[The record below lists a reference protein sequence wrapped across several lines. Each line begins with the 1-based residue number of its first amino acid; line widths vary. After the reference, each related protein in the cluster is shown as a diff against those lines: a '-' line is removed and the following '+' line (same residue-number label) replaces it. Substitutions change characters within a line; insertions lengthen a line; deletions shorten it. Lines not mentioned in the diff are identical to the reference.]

1 MIRLALRVRRADA
14 EIALAELLDLAPAGV
29 EEVQVDAE
37 TVEYAVYGARGELP
51 DLPAVRA
58 SAGRALVEVYT
69 TEIEDDWSERWRR
82 FHRPVVVRSPPDR
95 RVPEGPVPPAA
106 LPNLRVRPPWEEP
119 TTCTATRD
127 IVIDPGQAFGT
138 GAHATTRLC
147 LELLLEL
154 AARGLARGRL
164 LDVGCGSGVLA
175 IAGAGLGFAPVLAVD
190 NEPQSVAATKENAA
204 VNGATLTV
212 RRLDLRR
219 ENLPLCDPQAT
230 TVVANLLRP
239 LLLGMSRSIVRAP
252 AQLVAGGLLSD
263 ELDEVSGAFC
273 ARLDMT
279 ERRRC
284 QTGEW
289 GALWLSGPGV
299 T

>member
-1 MIRLALRVRRADA
+1 MIRLALRVRRAEA
-14 EIALAELLDLAPAGV
+14 ETALAELLDLAPAGV

-37 TVEYAVYGARGELP
+37 TVEYAVYGAQGELP

-58 SAGRALVEVYT
+58 SAGGALVEVYT

-82 FHRPVVVRSPPDR
+82 FHRPVVVRAPPDR
-95 RVPEGPVPPAA
+95 RVHEGPVRPPR
-106 LPNLRVRPPWEEP
+106 LLSLRVRPPWEGP

-175 IAGAGLGFAPVLAVD
+175 IAGACLGFSPILAVD
-190 NEPQSVAATKENAA
+190 NEPESVAATEENAA
-204 VNGATLTV
+204 VNAATLSV

-219 ENLPLCDPQAT
+219 EALPLCDPPGT
-230 TVVANLLRP
+230 TMVANLLRP
-239 LLLGMSRSIVRAP
+239 LLLDLSRAMVRAP
-252 AQLVAGGLLSD
+252 AQLVAGGLLGD
-263 ELDEVSGAFC
+263 ELDEVSSAFC
-273 ARLDMT
+273 TRLAMT
-279 ERRRC
+279 ERHRC

-289 GALWLSGPGV
+289 GALWLSGAGEP
-299 T
+299 

>member
-1 MIRLALRVRRADA
+1 MIRLALRVRRAEA

-29 EEVQVDAE
+29 EEVQVDDQ

-82 FHRPVVVRSPPDR
+82 FHRPVVVRAPPDR
-95 RVPEGPVPPAA
+95 RVPEGPVRPAA
-106 LPNLRVRPPWEEP
+106 LASLRVRPPWVEP
-119 TTCTATRD
+119 TTCAATRD

-154 AARGLARGRL
+154 AARGLARGQL

-175 IAGAGLGFAPVLAVD
+175 IAGACLGFGPVLAVD
-190 NEPQSVAATKENAA
+190 NEPESVAATEENAA
-204 VNGATLTV
+204 VNGVILSV

-219 ENLPLCDPQAT
+219 DALPRIDAPVT

-239 LLLGMSRSIVRAP
+239 LLLDLSRSIARAP

-263 ELDEVSGAFC
+263 ELDGVSGAFC
-273 ARLDMT
+273 TRLDMI
-279 ERRRC
+279 ERQRC

-289 GALWLSGPGV
+289 GALWLSAPA
-299 T
+299 TS